1 MRQLLSI
8 ILTLLL
14 PIPQGVGGK
23 AGMGGKAG
31 LGGGSNT
38 STSTTSRIFNG
49 SSDFLNSAATLDL
62 TAYNQLSG
70 SYDINWTTNANNDT
84 LLGEF
89 SASYGSCSSSTRC
102 FIINPNDSAS
112 TVYAINLHSAS
123 GFMTCTFPRPS
134 ADTNRRRD
142 SYYYRR
148 NLRQSNFVSYEPRR
162 SQLIWSWNTKPLRP
176 LRWTYPD
183 QHRGPKLDICKRL
196 YKSNNDYW

>member
-1 MRQLLSI
+1 MICVLLS
-8 ILTLLL
+8 LLL
-14 PIPQGVGGK
+14 IFSGQVK
-23 AGMGGKAG
+23 I
-31 LGGGSNT
+31 LGGTPATN
-38 STSTTSRIFNG
+38 TTSRIFNG

-70 SYDINWTTNANNDT
+70 SYDVNWTTNANNDT

-134 ADTNRRRD
+134 AGTKHRIAWAWDISVN
-142 SYYYRR
+142 
-148 NLRQSNFVSYEPRR
+148 P
-162 SQLIWSWNTKPLRP
+162 NTCAVWVDAVTQTPTVGGTL
-176 LRWTYPD
+176 TTTVETFGN
-183 QHRGPKLDICKRL
+183 QTL
-196 YKSNNDYW
+196 YLM